1 MGCPP
6 QIPPLYALDRTRESG
21 KKMNIP
27 TPSDANLPGTRPDA
41 HQPAILIVENEVSN
55 RILIERVLSTRG
67 YRCISASNGQEALD
81 ILDHE
86 RVDLI
91 LTDLS
96 MPVLDGYRTAQL
108 IRARPA
114 LAHVPIVAVT
124 AYALND
130 ENEAAIQ
137 MGCNEYLT
145 KPFKP
150 RQLLEVVDRLLSQ
163 R

>member
-1 MGCPP
+1 
-6 QIPPLYALDRTRESG
+6 
-21 KKMNIP
+21 MN
-27 TPSDANLPGTRPDA
+27 TPMSPVTTPGTR
-41 HQPAILIVENEVSN
+41 QPIILIIENEVSN

-67 YRCISASNGQEALD
+67 YYCLSASNGREALE
-81 ILDHE
+81 ILDRE

-96 MPVLDGYRTAQL
+96 MPVLDGYRTTQL
-108 IRARPA
+108 IRSRPA
-114 LAHVPIVAVT
+114 LVNVPIVAVT

-130 ENEAAIQ
+130 ENEASLCI
-137 MGCNEYLT
+137 GCNEYLT

-150 RQLLEVVDRLLSQ
+150 RQLLEVVDRLLPQ

>member
-1 MGCPP
+1 MNTRLP
-6 QIPPLYALDRTRESG
+6 DRG
-21 KKMNIP
+21 QP
-27 TPSDANLPGTRPDA
+27 T
-41 HQPAILIVENEVSN
+41 ILVVENEVSN

-67 YRCISASNGQEALD
+67 YYCLSASNGREALE
-81 ILDHE
+81 ILDRE

-96 MPVLDGYRTAQL
+96 MPVLDGYRTTQL

-114 LAHVPIVAVT
+114 LANVPIVAVT

-130 ENEAAIQ
+130 ENEAALQI
-137 MGCNEYLT
+137 GCNEYLT

-150 RQLLEVVDRLLSQ
+150 RQLLEVVDRLLPK

>member
-1 MGCPP
+1 
-6 QIPPLYALDRTRESG
+6 
-21 KKMNIP
+21 MNLP
-27 TPSDANLPGTRPDA
+27 TPLDSTADKSHLT
-41 HQPAILIVENEVSN
+41 ILIIENEVSN

-67 YRCISASNGQEALD
+67 YRCLSASNGQEALD
-81 ILDHE
+81 ILDRE
-86 RVDLI
+86 AVDLI

-96 MPVLDGYRTAQL
+96 MPVLDGYRTTQI
-108 IRARPA
+108 IRARPN

-130 ENEAAIQ
+130 ENEAAMQI
-137 MGCNEYLT
+137 GCDEYLT

-150 RQLLEVVDRLLSQ
+150 RQLLEVVERLLSQ

>member
-1 MGCPP
+1 M
-6 QIPPLYALDRTRESG
+6 D
-21 KKMNIP
+21 
-27 TPSDANLPGTRPDA
+27 TPLPGRG
-41 HQPAILIVENEVSN
+41 QPTILVIENEVSN

-67 YRCISASNGQEALD
+67 YYCLSASNGREALE
-81 ILDHE
+81 ILDRE

-96 MPVLDGYRTAQL
+96 MPVLDGYRTTQL
-108 IRARPA
+108 IRSRPA
-114 LAHVPIVAVT
+114 LVNVPIVAVT

-130 ENEAAIQ
+130 ENDPALQI
-137 MGCNEYLT
+137 GCNEYLT

-150 RQLLEVVDRLLSQ
+150 RQLLEVVDRLLLQ

>member
-1 MGCPP
+1 MNT
-6 QIPPLYALDRTRESG
+6 PLPDRG
-21 KKMNIP
+21 QP
-27 TPSDANLPGTRPDA
+27 T
-41 HQPAILIVENEVSN
+41 ILVVENEVSN

-67 YRCISASNGQEALD
+67 YHCLSASNGREALE
-81 ILDHE
+81 ILDRE

-96 MPVLDGYRTAQL
+96 MPVLDGYRTTQL

-114 LAHVPIVAVT
+114 LANVPIVAVT

-130 ENEAAIQ
+130 ENEAALQI
-137 MGCNEYLT
+137 GCNEYLT

-150 RQLLEVVDRLLSQ
+150 RQLLEVVDRLLPK

>member
-1 MGCPP
+1 MQMNMPA
-6 QIPPLYALDRTRESG
+6 PLGAT
-21 KKMNIP
+21 
-27 TPSDANLPGTRPDA
+27 PGT
-41 HQPAILIVENEVSN
+41 HQSTILIVENEVSN
-55 RILIERVLSTRG
+55 RILIEKVLSTRG
-67 YRCISASNGQEALD
+67 FRCLSASNGREALD

-86 RVDLI
+86 PVDLI

-96 MPVLDGYRTAQL
+96 MPVLDGYRTTQL

-114 LAHVPIVAVT
+114 LARVPIVAVT

-130 ENEAAIQ
+130 ENEAAMQI
-137 MGCNEYLT
+137 GCNECLT

>member
-1 MGCPP
+1 M
-6 QIPPLYALDRTRESG
+6 
-21 KKMNIP
+21 
-27 TPSDANLPGTRPDA
+27 PGAGQSKDQST
-41 HQPAILIVENEVSN
+41 ILVVENEVSN

-67 YRCISASNGQEALD
+67 YRCLSASNGREALE
-81 ILDHE
+81 ILDRE

-96 MPVLDGYRTAQL
+96 MPVLDGYRTTQL

-114 LAHVPIVAVT
+114 LATVPIVAVT

-130 ENEAAIQ
+130 ENEAALQI
-137 MGCNEYLT
+137 GCNEYLT

-150 RQLLEVVDRLLSQ
+150 RQLLEVVDRLLPN

>member
-1 MGCPP
+1 MNTPMPP
-6 QIPPLYALDRTRESG
+6 VKTPVTRQ
-21 KKMNIP
+21 P
-27 TPSDANLPGTRPDA
+27 T
-41 HQPAILIVENEVSN
+41 ILIIENEVSN

-67 YRCISASNGQEALD
+67 YRCISASNGLEALN

-86 RVDLI
+86 GVDLI

-96 MPVLDGYRTAQL
+96 MPVLDGYRTTQL
-108 IRARPA
+108 IRERPS
-114 LAHVPIVAVT
+114 LSNVPIVAVT

-130 ENEAAIQ
+130 ENEAALQI
-137 MGCNEYLT
+137 GCNEYLT

-150 RQLLEVVDRLLSQ
+150 RQLLEVVDRLLPK

>member
-1 MGCPP
+1 
-6 QIPPLYALDRTRESG
+6 
-21 KKMNIP
+21 MN
-27 TPSDANLPGTRPDA
+27 TPLPGRG
-41 HQPAILIVENEVSN
+41 QPTILVIENEVSN

-67 YRCISASNGQEALD
+67 YYCLSASNGREALE
-81 ILDHE
+81 ILDRE

-96 MPVLDGYRTAQL
+96 MPVLDGYRTTQL
-108 IRARPA
+108 IRSRPA
-114 LAHVPIVAVT
+114 LVNVPIVAVT

-130 ENEAAIQ
+130 ENEAALQI
-137 MGCNEYLT
+137 GCNEYLT

-150 RQLLEVVDRLLSQ
+150 RQLLEVVDRLLPQ

>member
-1 MGCPP
+1 MNTRLP
-6 QIPPLYALDRTRESG
+6 DRDQ
-21 KKMNIP
+21 P
-27 TPSDANLPGTRPDA
+27 T
-41 HQPAILIVENEVSN
+41 ILVVENEVSN

-67 YRCISASNGQEALD
+67 YYCLSASNGKEALE
-81 ILDHE
+81 ILDRE

-96 MPVLDGYRTAQL
+96 MPVLDGYRTTQL

-114 LAHVPIVAVT
+114 LANVPIVAVT

-130 ENEAAIQ
+130 ENEAALQI
-137 MGCNEYLT
+137 GCNEYLT

-150 RQLLEVVDRLLSQ
+150 RQLLEVVDRLLSK